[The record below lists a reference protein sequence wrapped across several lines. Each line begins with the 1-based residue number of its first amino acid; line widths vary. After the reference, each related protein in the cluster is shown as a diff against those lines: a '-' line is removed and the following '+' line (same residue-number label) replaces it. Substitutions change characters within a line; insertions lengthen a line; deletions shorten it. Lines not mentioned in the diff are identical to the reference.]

1 MIKLIGPYLRFSR
14 ILILTA
20 FLILLSLPF
29 YPGSYIL
36 HVVIIILFFGY
47 LGSCWNIV
55 AGYAGQISLGH
66 AIFFGAGAYT
76 STVLF
81 LKAGLSPWIGMW
93 AGGVSGML
101 LGLFIGYLTFRYGL
115 KGHYFILATL
125 AFGALTKVI
134 ALNIEKIGGAQGLII
149 PFKAGFSNFQFVGKI
164 HYYYFVLFMVVGI
177 ILISALI
184 EKSRFGQI
192 LMAIREDEEAAE
204 SLGVNTFKYKLMA
217 MVISSLLTSL
227 IGPFYSFYI
236 GYIHPDILFNPFV
249 SIQITLIPITGGMG
263 SIFGPIVGSFILSPI
278 SEITRGFLGKFSGL
292 HLMVWGL
299 IIMFIVIQIPRGIIV
314 ELQDY
319 FRKLRSKTPGGR
331 VAWISK

>member
-1 MIKLIGPYLRFSR
+1 MKPVFLYLSVPK
-14 ILILTA
+14 ILVTVA

-29 YPGSYIL
+29 FTGSYIL
-36 HVVIIILFFGY
+36 HVVIMILFFGY

-55 AGYAGQISLGH
+55 AGYTGQISLGH
-66 AIFFGAGAYT
+66 AIFLGAGAYT

-81 LKAGLSPWIGMW
+81 LKAGISPWIGMW

-125 AFGALTKVI
+125 AFGAITKVI
-134 ALNIEKIGGAQGLII
+134 ALNIEKIGGSTGLII
-149 PFKAGFSNFQFVGKI
+149 PFKESFTNFQFVGKI
-164 HYYYFVLFMVVGI
+164 HYYYFMLCMVMGI
-177 ILISALI
+177 ILICAVI
-184 EKSRFGQI
+184 ERSRFGQI

-204 SLGVNTFKYKLMA
+204 SLGVNTFRYKLLA
-217 MVISSLLTSL
+217 MVLSSFLTSL
-227 IGPFYSFYI
+227 IGTFYAFYI
-236 GYIHPDILFNPFV
+236 GYIHPDTLFTPFL

-263 SIFGPIVGSFILSPI
+263 SVFGPIVGSFILSPI

-292 HLMVWGL
+292 NLVVWGL
-299 IIMFIVIQIPRGIIV
+299 IIMFIVILIPKGIIV

-319 FRKLRSKTPGGR
+319 FRKAQRKNRRSNCLGSS
-331 VAWISK
+331 SK

>member
-20 FLILLSLPF
+20 FLILLTLPF
-29 YPGSYIL
+29 YTGSYIL

-149 PFKAGFSNFQFVGKI
+149 PFKAGLSNFQFVGKI

-227 IGPFYSFYI
+227 IGPFYAFYI